1 MKNKGLFQ
9 LKRDCLQTIQFSIF
23 FFISIFIEKKKVF
36 LPKKKTSK
44 KKMEDARTSFKNFFG
59 DENDEDRSFRQE
71 MNDLCPSLTYK
82 QRITGFA
89 ICAGLGLLCSL
100 LVKLL
105 TREEKE
111 KDDSLIYKYIQQ
123 HKNL

>member
-9 LKRDCLQTIQFSIF
+9 LKRNCLQTIQFSIF